1 MALARGQGARGR
13 KPTMQTQAKQ
23 HSVSSASSPSGQA
36 RVAML
41 AQSIIPCVTTSRMR
55 ETREF
60 WIDTLGFELSY
71 DHTHYLGVRGGPKG
85 ACEIGFMLPDAD
97 APQEFSGG
105 LTLCLRVE
113 NADREHARLAKAG
126 VAIVAPPM
134 DFPWGMRAFVVK
146 DPNGVVV
153 SIAHPIAA
161 AVEFEA
167 CAR

>member
-1 MALARGQGARGR
+1 
-13 KPTMQTQAKQ
+13 MQTQANPQ
-23 HSVSSASSPSGQA
+23 SGTSPSNSQTRA
-36 RVAML
+36 SMPT
-41 AQSIIPCVTTSRMR
+41 QSIVPCVTTSRMR

-60 WIDTLGFELSY
+60 WIEKLGFELSY

-85 ACEIGFMLPDAD
+85 ACEVGFLLPDAD
-97 APQEFSGG
+97 APQEFDGRG

-113 NADREHARLAKAG
+113 DADHECARLRGAG
-126 VAIVAPPM
+126 VAIVSPPT
-134 DFPWGMRAFVVK
+134 DFPWGMRAFVVM
-146 DPNGVVV
+146 DPNGVAL

>member
-1 MALARGQGARGR
+1 
-13 KPTMQTQAKQ
+13 MQNQAKQ
-23 HSVSSASSPSGQA
+23 HSVSSASSPSGRT
-36 RVAML
+36 RVALL

-85 ACEIGFMLPDAD
+85 ACEVGFMLPDQQ
-97 APQEFSGG
+97 APTSFSGGG

-113 NADREHARLAKAG
+113 NADREHARLVQAG
-126 VAIVAPPM
+126 VAIVTPPT
-134 DFPWGMRAFVVK
+134 DFPWGMRAFVVM
-146 DPNGVVV
+146 DPNGIVV